1 MERTY
6 ATALGQM
13 AQKKI
18 QAVRQ
23 DRILE
28 VSYMTYAQKMLDERS
43 AGYRMGHREGLEAG
57 REKGL
62 VEGREKGLVEGREK
76 GRTETLTQVV
86 RRMQELGFDDSA
98 IAKATGYPIETIQKI
113 HE

>member
-1 MERTY
+1 MDRTY

-18 QAVRQ
+18 RAVRQ

-57 REKGL
+57 REKG
-62 VEGREKGLVEGREK
+62 
-76 GRTETLTQVV
+76 RTETLTQVV
-86 RRMQELGFDDSA
+86 RRMQALGFDDSA

>member
-1 MERTY
+1 
-6 ATALGQM
+6 
-13 AQKKI
+13 
-18 QAVRQ
+18 
-23 DRILE
+23 
-28 VSYMTYAQKMLDERS
+28 MTYAQKMLDERS

-62 VEGREKGLVEGREK
+62 AE

-86 RRMQELGFDDSA
+86 RRMQALGFDDSA

>member
-1 MERTY
+1 
-6 ATALGQM
+6 
-13 AQKKI
+13 
-18 QAVRQ
+18 
-23 DRILE
+23 
-28 VSYMTYAQKMLDERS
+28 MTYAQKMLDERS

-62 VEGREKGLVEGREK
+62 AE

-86 RRMQELGFDDSA
+86 RRMQTLGFDDSA

>member
-1 MERTY
+1 
-6 ATALGQM
+6 
-13 AQKKI
+13 
-18 QAVRQ
+18 
-23 DRILE
+23 
-28 VSYMTYAQKMLDERS
+28 
-43 AGYRMGHREGLEAG
+43 MGHREGLEAG

-62 VEGREKGLVEGREK
+62 VEGREKGLAE

-86 RRMQELGFDDSA
+86 RRMQALGFDDSA

>member
-1 MERTY
+1 MDRTY

-18 QAVRQ
+18 RAVRQ

-62 VEGREKGLVEGREK
+62 AER
-76 GRTETLTQVV
+76 RTETLTQVV
-86 RRMQELGFDDSA
+86 RRMQALGFDDSA

>member
-1 MERTY
+1 
-6 ATALGQM
+6 
-13 AQKKI
+13 
-18 QAVRQ
+18 
-23 DRILE
+23 
-28 VSYMTYAQKMLDERS
+28 MTYAQKMLDERS

-62 VEGREKGLVEGREK
+62 AE

-86 RRMQELGFDDSA
+86 RRMQALGSDDSA

>member
-28 VSYMTYAQKMLDERS
+28 VSYMTYAPKMLDERS

-62 VEGREKGLVEGREK
+62 AE

-86 RRMQELGFDDSA
+86 RRMQALGFDDSA

>member
-1 MERTY
+1 MDRTY

-18 QAVRQ
+18 RAVRQ

-62 VEGREKGLVEGREK
+62 AE

-86 RRMQELGFDDSA
+86 RRMQTLGFDDSA

>member
-1 MERTY
+1 MDRTY

-18 QAVRQ
+18 RAVRQ

-57 REKGL
+57 REKG
-62 VEGREKGLVEGREK
+62 
-76 GRTETLTQVV
+76 RTETLTQVV
-86 RRMQELGFDDSA
+86 RRMQALGFDDRA